1 MLETRL
7 INYDDN
13 AGILSYLN
21 ANGEWKQV
29 SKQDFNAATQ
39 KLIDA
44 FFKDIENLRPIEQ
57 RQIEQL
63 TEQSQKLS
71 EEKEQLSSEN
81 KAVKEE
87 NVVVKEQNKTLEQTN
102 ESLKIAVSKLFSSAE
117 IQANIDSYPEYE
129 VGKAYAPGDTFR
141 YQGKLYITVQAHT
154 SQADWLP
161 DAVPALYTPIEVIGK
176 ATDGSDIK
184 EFKQPTGAHDA
195 YKKGDKVRYN
205 GKVYESLIDNNA
217 YSPDAY
223 PQGWKEVN

>member
-1 MLETRL
+1 MKVQIFQFNNDNKELSFLSEAGWQTSHFDDFPENVKQAIQL
-7 INYDDN
+7 INEH
-13 AGILSYLN
+13 
-21 ANGEWKQV
+21 ANE
-29 SKQDFNAATQ
+29 
-39 KLIDA
+39 
-44 FFKDIENLRPIEQ
+44 LRPIEEKRLDETRANQ
-57 RQIEQL
+57 E
-63 TEQSQKLS
+63 KLAN
-71 EEKEQLSSEN
+71 EN
-81 KAVKEE
+81 ASVKQ
-87 NVVVKEQNKTLEQTN
+87 QNRTLEEANT
-102 ESLKIAVSKLFSSAE
+102 SLKTAIAKLFSSAE

-161 DAVPALYTPIEVIGK
+161 NALPALYTPIEVIGK

-217 YSPDAY
+217 YSPVSY